1 MHYRFNHQCT
11 VRDFVCMED
20 IQNNAIY
27 VVDPDTQQLRYAK
40 DPDEYVTERLVFV
53 YNYAIATGNELIAP
67 PINYKIE
74 KGTHCRC
81 WIVSMQ
87 MV

>member
-1 MHYRFNHQCT
+1 MHYRFNNQCT
-11 VRDFVCMED
+11 IKDFVCMED

-27 VVDPDTQQLRYAK
+27 VVDPDTQQIRYAK
-40 DPDEYVTERLVFV
+40 DPDEYVTERLVYV
-53 YNYAIATGNELIAP
+53 YNPTLPIGNRLIP
-67 PINYKIE
+67 LDTNYKIE

-81 WIVSMQ
+81 WIVCMQ

>member
-1 MHYRFNHQCT
+1 MHYRFNQQCT

-27 VVDPDTQQLRYAK
+27 VIDPNTQQIRRAK
-40 DPDEYVTERLVFV
+40 YPDEYVTERLVYV
-53 YNYAIATGNELIAP
+53 YNYAIATGNEIIAP
-67 PINYKIE
+67 PINRKIE
-74 KGTHCRC
+74 KGTLCRC

>member
-1 MHYRFNHQCT
+1 
-11 VRDFVCMED
+11 MED

-27 VVDPDTQQLRYAK
+27 VVDPNTQQIRHAK
-40 DPDEYVTERLVFV
+40 DPDEYVTERLVYV
-53 YNYAIATGNELIAP
+53 YNSTFPIGERLIP
-67 PINYKIE
+67 LDMNHKIE

-81 WIVSMQ
+81 WIVCMQ

>member
-1 MHYRFNHQCT
+1 
-11 VRDFVCMED
+11 MED

-27 VVDPDTQQLRYAK
+27 VVDPDTQQIRYAK

-53 YNYAIATGNELIAP
+53 YNPVIPTWDRPVALEMNHR
-67 PINYKIE
+67 IE

-81 WIVSMQ
+81 WIVCMQ

>member
-1 MHYRFNHQCT
+1 MHYRFNNQCT

-27 VVDPDTQQLRYAK
+27 VVDPDTQQIRYAK

-53 YNYAIATGNELIAP
+53 YNYAIATGIELIAP
-67 PINYKIE
+67 PINHKI
-74 KGTHCRC
+74 
-81 WIVSMQ
+81 
-87 MV
+87 

>member
-1 MHYRFNHQCT
+1 
-11 VRDFVCMED
+11 MED

-27 VVDPDTQQLRYAK
+27 VVDPNTQQIRYAK
-40 DPDEYVTERLVFV
+40 KPDEYVTERLVFV
-53 YNYAIATGNELIAP
+53 YNTQTYNGKDGFVFSN
-67 PINYKIE
+67 INHKIK

-81 WIVSMQ
+81 WLVCMQ